1 MPTAPAHREAVSRA
15 QAALRELPLHRHVAE
30 AIGADRA
37 EAVTL
42 LMLAIDDILTPSQ
55 RAALN
60 ELTQPMATHPV
71 LFGELSNVR
80 AQLAALWTH
89 ARVV

>member
-1 MPTAPAHREAVSRA
+1 MPSAPAHREALTSA
-15 QAALRELPLHRHVAE
+15 QTALCHLPLHRQVAE
-30 AIGADRA
+30 AIGAERA

-42 LMLAIDDILTPSQ
+42 LLLAIDDILTPPQ

-60 ELTQPMATHPV
+60 QLTQPQPDHPA
-71 LFGELSNVR
+71 LAGEVNNLR

-89 ARVV
+89 VKVA

>member
-1 MPTAPAHREAVSRA
+1 MPSAPAHLEAVTSA
-15 QAALRELPLHRHVAE
+15 QAALRELPLHRQVAE

-42 LMLAIDDILTPSQ
+42 LILAVDDLLAPAQ

-60 ELTQPMATHPV
+60 QLTQVETHHPA
-71 LFGELSNVR
+71 LAGELSNVR
-80 AQLAALWTH
+80 AQLAALSKQ
-89 ARVV
+89 AKVA